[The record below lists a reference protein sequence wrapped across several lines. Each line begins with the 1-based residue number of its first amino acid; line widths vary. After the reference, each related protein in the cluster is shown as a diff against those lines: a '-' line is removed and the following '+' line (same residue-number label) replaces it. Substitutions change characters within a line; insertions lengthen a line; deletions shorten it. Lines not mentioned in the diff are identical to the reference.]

1 MSEEKEKNAAQ
12 QAAEG
17 IMNADIYSIEVEFLK
32 AFAHNPDSSGLYVLN
47 LNLMPSNFQASLQ
60 TRLLF
65 SSLYTLY
72 NENKAVTFKNAY
84 EYLSLQSHMGK
95 NHAEIVGPLLDD
107 IFNLTGTAGE
117 KPIETDVK
125 TLIYKI
131 KENSFKNEARKIL
144 TSAMNK
150 LNLEK
155 GDYVNTVKK
164 CSDSMTSLIESSNL
178 YPKSNYEADV
188 AAMNIETELRTQ
200 KGNRPFP
207 GLDTGFDYLN
217 GVLNGIENEMY
228 LIGGAS
234 SMGKTTFIT
243 QLAYQILKANPDVG
257 LVFFSLDQSKK
268 DVLTKF
274 LAEASSVPVKYLK
287 CPYPKN
293 EANEQKKKD
302 GIQQLSSLTKRMRII
317 DESHGEVSI
326 KDFKNIVRKFKIEF
340 VNKPILVAVDT
351 VMGIRSYQ
359 KYNDRGSE
367 LDDILAELKALVRT
381 ENIAIIGTFNL
392 DSKSEVS
399 RPTRESVARIPAFFY
414 QPYVTMTL
422 YADAVINYETPFLE
436 WEWGTTDVMV
446 PIVELDILKNK
457 MNGFKGK
464 VFYRFFDS
472 VAAFRECVEEENENF
487 RAMLENIEY
496 YEQKRGSKKIPPP
509 SPPPPPI
516 PNIKVGTN
524 GDQGQNRQKDEEDII

>member
-1 MSEEKEKNAAQ
+1 MPEEKNGTPPGA
-12 QAAEG
+12 
-17 IMNADIYSIEVEFLK
+17 ILNADIYSIEIEFLK

-65 SSLYTLY
+65 SSLFTLY
-72 NENKAVTFKNAY
+72 SENKAVTFKNAY
-84 EYLSLQSHMGK
+84 EYLNLQTQMGK
-95 NHAEIVGPLLDD
+95 THAEIVGSLLDD
-107 IFNLTGTAGE
+107 IFNLTGEAGD

-131 KENSFKNEARKIL
+131 KENSFKNESRKIL
-144 TSAMNK
+144 TSAINK
-150 LNLEK
+150 LNHDK
-155 GDYVNTVKK
+155 GDYVNAVKK
-164 CSDSMTSLIESSNL
+164 CSDSMMSLIESSNL
-178 YPKSNYEADV
+178 YPKASYEVDV
-188 AAMNIETELRTQ
+188 EAMNIDTELRTQ
-200 KGNRPFP
+200 KSGRNFP

-234 SMGKTTFIT
+234 SMGKTTFIS
-243 QLAYQILKANPDVG
+243 QLAYQILKANSDVG
-257 LVFFSLDQSKK
+257 LIFFSLDQSKK
-268 DVLTKF
+268 DILTKF

-287 CPYPKN
+287 CPSPKN
-293 EANEQKKKD
+293 EAYEQKKKD
-302 GIQQLSSLTKRMRII
+302 GIQLLSSLTKRMRII

-340 VNKPILVAVDT
+340 INKPIVVAVDT
-351 VMGIRSYQ
+351 IMGIRSYQ
-359 KYNDRGSE
+359 KYSDMESE
-367 LDDILAELKALVRT
+367 LNDILAELKALVRT
-381 ENIAIIGTFNL
+381 ENIALIGTFNL
-392 DSKSEVS
+392 DSRSEIA

-422 YADAVINYETPFLE
+422 YSDAVINYETPFLE
-436 WEWGTTDVMV
+436 WEWGTSDVMV

-464 VFYRFFDS
+464 MFYRFFDS
-472 VAAFRECVEEENENF
+472 VAAFRECVEAENENF

-496 YEQKRGSKKIPPP
+496 YEQKRGSKKVPPP
-509 SPPPPPI
+509 APPPPPV
-516 PNIKVGTN
+516 PNIKVSTN
-524 GDQGQNRQKDEEDII
+524 QDPKPNRQNSEEEII